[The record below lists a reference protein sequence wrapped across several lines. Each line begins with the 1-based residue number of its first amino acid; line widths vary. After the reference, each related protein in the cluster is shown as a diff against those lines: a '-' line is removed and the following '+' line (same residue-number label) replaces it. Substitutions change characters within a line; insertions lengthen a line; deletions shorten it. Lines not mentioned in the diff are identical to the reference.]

1 MASELLIPP
10 GFAQLSIPMRHTG
23 LSRAAVVTFGIEY
36 SEADTPYANI
46 LDWVLQQW
54 GETLGATVDSEVTQG
69 PIEGRF
75 GVTGGEPIGIVGTDT
90 FTSISVDARP
100 PAQVAL
106 LIKKS
111 TNRGG
116 RRGRGR
122 MFLPWAVNETS
133 VSELG
138 VVEAGTLSDFQDA
151 ADAFLL
157 AIGTASGEDGP
168 NPMFLLHV
176 QSDEQSTTPGVPN
189 VVSALEVQALVATQ
203 RRRLAR

>member
-10 GFAQLSIPMRHTG
+10 GFAQLTIPMRHTG
-23 LSRAAVVTFGIEY
+23 LSRAAAVTFGIEY
-36 SEADTPYANI
+36 SEADTPYSGI
-46 LDWVLQQW
+46 CDWVLQQW
-54 GETLGATVDSEVTQG
+54 GETLGATVDSEVQQG

-75 GVTGGEPIGIVGTDT
+75 GQTGDEPIAAVGTDT

-106 LIKKS
+106 LIKKT

-151 ADAFLL
+151 ADGFLL

-176 QSDEQSTTPGVPN
+176 QADDQSTLPGTPSL
-189 VVSALEVQALVATQ
+189 VSSLQVQSLVATQ